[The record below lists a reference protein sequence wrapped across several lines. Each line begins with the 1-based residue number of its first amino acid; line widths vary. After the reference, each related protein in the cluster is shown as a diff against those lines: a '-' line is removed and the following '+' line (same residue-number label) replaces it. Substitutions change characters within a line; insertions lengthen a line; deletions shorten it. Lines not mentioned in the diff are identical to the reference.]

1 MNKYI
6 KALQDYERALRDA
19 AEAEKI
25 LVGNAIRSIET
36 LGDTLLS
43 RANRVSKVL
52 ARRTA
57 DGEWMN

>member
-25 LVGNAIRSIET
+25 LVGNAILSIES
-36 LGDTLLS
+36 LGHTLLS
-43 RANRVSKVL
+43 RANKVSRVL
-52 ARRTA
+52 ARRTV
-57 DGEWMN
+57 DGEYIN